1 MMNELETK
9 IEKYLDGV
17 LSSREALEFEKELL
31 NPEVTQA
38 FREAIMLRELL
49 QSAPPDQAPEGL
61 AERIA
66 EALQV
71 QVKQENR
78 SLQQEG
84 RMRFPIVRAVLGGAS
99 WIFKGPSL
107 AVESMAGGVIKG
119 QRGFSNIR
127 YALGPL
133 ANRASTEPDQ
143 SIATAPSFWK
153 RMFRRK

>member
-1 MMNELETK
+1 MNELENR
-9 IEKYLDGV
+9 IEKYLDGA

-31 NPEVTQA
+31 KPEVTQA

-49 QSAPPDQAPEGL
+49 QSAQPDEAPEGL

-71 QVKQENR
+71 QVKQEKK

-84 RMRFPIVRAVLGGAS
+84 TRFPLVRAVLGGAS

-107 AVESMAGGVIKG
+107 AAEGMVGGVIKG
-119 QRGFSNIR
+119 QRSFANIR

-133 ANRASTEPDQ
+133 ANRASKEPDE
-143 SIATAPSFWK
+143 SSTAVPSRWR
-153 RMFRRK
+153 RMLRRK

>member
-1 MMNELETK
+1 MNELETK
-9 IEKYLDGV
+9 IEKYLDGT
-17 LSSREALEFEKELL
+17 LSSGETLEFEKELL
-31 NPEVTQA
+31 KPEVTQA

-49 QSAPPDQAPEGL
+49 QSAPPDEAPEGL

-71 QVKQENR
+71 QVKQEKR

-84 RMRFPIVRAVLGGAS
+84 TRFPIVRAVLGGAS
-99 WIFKGPSL
+99 WIFRGPSL

-119 QRGFSNIR
+119 QRGFANVR

-133 ANRASTEPDQ
+133 AHRVSIEPDQ
-143 SIATAPSFWK
+143 SSAAAPSLLK